1 MNAFQTLSDV
11 EMQGVDGGV
20 GALVIGAFALVV
32 IGITVGAGVIAYKS
46 ASELVNATQ
55 PQQQGSCSGGS
66 K

>member
-11 EMQGVDGGV
+11 EMQGVDGG
-20 GALVIGAFALVV
+20 GALVVAAFVAVV
-32 IGITVGAGVIAYKS
+32 VGVTVGVGVIAYKS
-46 ASELVNATQ
+46 ASDLVNATQ